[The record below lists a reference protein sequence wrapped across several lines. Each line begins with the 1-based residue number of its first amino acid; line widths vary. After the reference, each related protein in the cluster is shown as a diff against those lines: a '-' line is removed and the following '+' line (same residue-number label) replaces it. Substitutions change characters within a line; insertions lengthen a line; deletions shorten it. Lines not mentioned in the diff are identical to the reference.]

1 MRLRFTFTLFICF
14 SLMRVSLLHH
24 LLFYFHVLNHEIMKI
39 WIFQFLFS
47 QFLYKPISAKLHD
60 CVKLA
65 AELECPQEI
74 PGAQELNSENF
85 AVN

>member
-24 LLFYFHVLNHEIMKI
+24 LLFYFHVLNYEIMKI

-47 QFLYKPISAKLHD
+47 QFFIQAHF
-60 CVKLA
+60 
-65 AELECPQEI
+65 
-74 PGAQELNSENF
+74 G
-85 AVN
+85 